1 MYKGNYAFAIKV
13 VKGQKMNDIIIPL
26 IERLDKIESL
36 IKKTTTSKSKL
47 MTIRDVSEYSSMSQV
62 SVRRAIQKG
71 ILKPFKDIG
80 KKLFRKDDVDRWL
93 NK

>member
-1 MYKGNYAFAIKV
+1 
-13 VKGQKMNDIIIPL
+13 MNDIIIPL

-71 ILKPFKDIG
+71 VLKPFKDTG
-80 KKLFRKDDVDRWL
+80 KKLFKKDNIDRWL
-93 NK
+93 NG

>member
-1 MYKGNYAFAIKV
+1 
-13 VKGQKMNDIIIPL
+13 
-26 IERLDKIESL
+26 
-36 IKKTTTSKSKL
+36 
-47 MTIRDVSEYSSMSQV
+47 MTLKDVAEYSSLSQM

-71 ILKPFKDIG
+71 ILKPFKDTG

>member
-1 MYKGNYAFAIKV
+1 MIQLNEAL
-13 VKGQKMNDIIIPL
+13 IPVM
-26 IERLDKIESL
+26 ERLDRIERSL
-36 IKKTTTSKSKL
+36 EKNQAPKL
-47 MTIRDVSEYSSMSQV
+47 MTLKDVAEYSSLSQM

-71 ILKPFKDIG
+71 ILKPFKDTG

>member
-1 MYKGNYAFAIKV
+1 
-13 VKGQKMNDIIIPL
+13 MNEIIIPL

-47 MTIRDVSEYSSMSQV
+47 MTLKDVADYSSLSQV

-71 ILKPFKDIG
+71 TLKPFKDTG
-80 KKLFRKDDVDRWL
+80 KKLFKKDDIDRWL
-93 NK
+93 NG

>member
-1 MYKGNYAFAIKV
+1 
-13 VKGQKMNDIIIPL
+13 MNEIIIPL

-36 IKKTTTSKSKL
+36 IKKTTTDKSKL
-47 MTIRDVSEYSSMSQV
+47 MTLKDVADYSSLSQMSL
-62 SVRRAIQKG
+62 RRAIQKG
-71 ILKPFKDIG
+71 VLKPFKDIG

>member
-13 VKGQKMNDIIIPL
+13 VKGQKMNDILIPL

-47 MTIRDVSEYSSMSQV
+47 MTIKDVAEYSSLSQM
-62 SVRRAIQKG
+62 SVRRAINKG
-71 ILKPFKDIG
+71 TLKPFKDIG
-80 KKLFRKDDVDRWL
+80 KKLFKKDDVDRWL
-93 NK
+93 NI

>member
-1 MYKGNYAFAIKV
+1 MIQLNEAL
-13 VKGQKMNDIIIPL
+13 IPVM
-26 IERLDKIESL
+26 ERLDRIERSL
-36 IKKTTTSKSKL
+36 EKNQAPKL
-47 MTIRDVSEYSSMSQV
+47 MTLKDVAEYSSLSQM

>member
-1 MYKGNYAFAIKV
+1 
-13 VKGQKMNDIIIPL
+13 MNDIIIPL